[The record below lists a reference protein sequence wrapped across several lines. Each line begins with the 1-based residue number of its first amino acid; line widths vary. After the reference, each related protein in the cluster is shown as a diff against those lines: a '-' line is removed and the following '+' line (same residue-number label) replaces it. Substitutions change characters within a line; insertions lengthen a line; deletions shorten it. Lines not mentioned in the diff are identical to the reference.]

1 MARYDGGAETE
12 EGAMLG
18 FDVEENQGLARLGN
32 GPLETRV
39 AAARPVAGAAPVPTG
54 SERATDHE
62 EGMMFGRK
70 KEDEA
75 RRAFEREA
83 LPHMATLFNAALYM
97 TRNAAH
103 AEDLVQETLLKAF
116 RFWHRYE
123 QGTNCKAW
131 LFRILTNTFINRNRK
146 KQHLQES
153 IDASE
158 REHSGTA
165 LSETSTF
172 YETPEMDYL
181 GKLFPEHVK
190 QAVEALPEN
199 FRIPVILADLHDFSY
214 KEIADIMEC
223 PVGTVMSRLF
233 RGRKRLQEEL
243 FSYAVELGI
252 IKPADARDAAGA
264 ISLDAYRERR
274 KAVGMD

>member
-1 MARYDGGAETE
+1 
-12 EGAMLG
+12 MLG
-18 FDVEENQGLARLGN
+18 RNVDKSGN
-32 GPLETRV
+32 GRG
-39 AAARPVAGAAPVPTG
+39 RGGVAGRQTAAAPVNETTASSVDG
-54 SERATDHE
+54 DELDSEDA
-62 EGMMFGRK
+62 MVFGRK
-70 KEDEA
+70 KDEET

-83 LPHMATLFNAALYM
+83 MPHMSTLYNAALYM
-97 TRNAAH
+97 TRNPAG

-146 KQHLQES
+146 KQHLHES
-153 IDASE
+153 LDASE
-158 REHSGTA
+158 RE
-165 LSETSTF
+165 LSSATLAETSSF
-172 YETPEMDYL
+172 YENPEVDYF
-181 GKLFPEHVK
+181 GKLFPEHIK
-190 QAVEALPEN
+190 EAIEALPEN

-233 RGRKRLQEEL
+233 RGRKRLQEVL
-243 FSYAVELGI
+243 FDYAIELGI
-252 IKPADARDAAGA
+252 IDRKAAVDASGA

-274 KAVGMD
+274 KAVGLD

>member
-1 MARYDGGAETE
+1 MLDQELLDTGNMGSTAGVPAAQPSPRAGAGDLDDGGD
-12 EGAMLG
+12 EGG
-18 FDVEENQGLARLGN
+18 NDVG
-32 GPLETRV
+32 
-39 AAARPVAGAAPVPTG
+39 
-54 SERATDHE
+54 
-62 EGMMFGRK
+62 FGRK
-70 KEDEA
+70 KDEET

-83 LPHMATLFNAALYM
+83 LPHSHVLYSAALYM
-97 TRNAAH
+97 TREPAG
-103 AEDLVQETLLKAF
+103 AEDLVQETMLKAF

-146 KQHLQES
+146 KQHLHES

-158 REHSGTA
+158 REVSSGMLA
-165 LSETSTF
+165 ETVGF

-190 QAVEALPEN
+190 QAVESLPEN

-233 RGRKRLQEEL
+233 RGRKRLQEML
-243 FSYAVELGI
+243 FEYALELGV
-252 IKPADARDAAGA
+252 IKRDDAVDSQGA
-264 ISLDAYRERR
+264 VSLNVYRERR
-274 KAVGMD
+274 KAAGMD

>member
-1 MARYDGGAETE
+1 VAE

-18 FDVEENQGLARLGN
+18 VEVEESHGIAPSGN
-32 GPLETRV
+32 EPATTWV
-39 AAARPVAGAAPVPTG
+39 AAGRPVAGAAPVPDANEPG
-54 SERATDHE
+54 SPAMTDE
-62 EGMMFGRK
+62 EGTMFGRK
-70 KEDEA
+70 KDDEA

-131 LFRILTNTFINRNRK
+131 LFRILTNTYINRNRK
-146 KQHLQES
+146 KQPLHES
-153 IDASE
+153 IEGSE
-158 REHSGTA
+158 REYSSAT
-165 LSETSTF
+165 LSETSSF
-172 YETPEMDYL
+172 YATPEMDYL

-214 KEIADIMEC
+214 KEIADIMDC

-233 RGRKRLQEEL
+233 RGRKRLQEQL
-243 FSYAVELGI
+243 FGYAVELGI
-252 IKPADARDAAGA
+252 IPKADARDASGA

-274 KAVGMD
+274 KAAGMD

>member
-1 MARYDGGAETE
+1 MLRAEIDE
-12 EGAMLG
+12 VRGIGLIGNEG
-18 FDVEENQGLARLGN
+18 
-32 GPLETRV
+32 V
-39 AAARPVAGAAPVPTG
+39 AAGVAGARPVVSGVAVTKGTESAFESGTPN
-54 SERATDHE
+54 E
-62 EGMMFGRK
+62 EGTMFGRK

-83 LPHMATLFNAALYM
+83 LPHMSTLYSAALYM
-97 TRNAAH
+97 TKNPAH

-146 KQHLQES
+146 KTHLHES
-153 IDASE
+153 MDASE
-158 REHSGTA
+158 REYSSTT
-165 LSETSTF
+165 LSETSSF
-172 YETPEMDYL
+172 YETPEMDYF

-190 QAVEALPEN
+190 AAVEGLPEN

-233 RGRKRLQEEL
+233 RGRKRLQEQL
-243 FSYAVELGI
+243 FGYAIELGI
-252 IKPADARDAAGA
+252 ISPEAARDTSGA

-274 KAVGMD
+274 KAAGME